1 MYRNQECYADPTAG
15 EALAR
20 ITREEQLH
28 AQVKRIREKN
38 TSWRGRIQRSFV
50 QPTIGGIALAIR
62 KTSSVKGEENP
73 WQVLADAIIIQA
85 VKDYRNR
92 ARMMKRIRGC
102 LKRNKEMTP
111 SELACQ
117 AQRLQQYEEKQD
129 AVGTFFFSRWFSVL
143 SDLDGYDLLDRLQKE
158 VM

>member
-1 MYRNQECYADPTAG
+1 M
-15 EALAR
+15 
-20 ITREEQLH
+20 
-28 AQVKRIREKN
+28 
-38 TSWRGRIQRSFV
+38 
-50 QPTIGGIALAIR
+50 AIR

-73 WQVLADAIIIQA
+73 WQALADAIIIQA

-102 LKRNKEMTP
+102 IKRNREMTP

-117 AQRLQQYEEKQD
+117 EQRLQQYEEKQD
-129 AVGTFFFSRWFSVL
+129 AAGNFFFSRWFSVL

-158 VM
+158 GM